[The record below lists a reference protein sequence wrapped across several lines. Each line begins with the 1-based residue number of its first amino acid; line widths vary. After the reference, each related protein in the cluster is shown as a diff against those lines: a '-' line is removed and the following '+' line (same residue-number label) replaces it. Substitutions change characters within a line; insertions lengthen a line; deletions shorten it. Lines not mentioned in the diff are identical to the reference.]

1 MRAVLALSFATATRP
16 TKLYSPMTWPSRT
29 CRHRNMKP
37 AHLMRPS
44 TGKCRIL
51 GYCTFG
57 RVLESA
63 VVDGAQN
70 LGLQQEIAE
79 ACCTG
84 RDVTSSRLSGL
95 GGSAILL
102 LWPHAESGSAFALP
116 RTAPGIPQT
125 PANPCISESVRN
137 VDVSTPRPRY
147 LPVQRA
153 TTTRIVPRAIGSS
166 AGWGAAHLVRVGVVL
181 WKVFVSH
188 LRRMSSAKNPLSR
201 LDSLDC

>member
-1 MRAVLALSFATATRP
+1 
-16 TKLYSPMTWPSRT
+16 MTWPSRT

-201 LDSLDC
+201 LDSLDCSV